1 MTRESYSVGNPL
13 RIYVAISGSVRGWP
27 IEASKSEY
35 CLAFMQRLGITT
47 VGEEGEGINCG
58 GVGAVPS
65 MWLMLLL
72 PLIYGRMVVFQ
83 ERVVFG

>member
-1 MTRESYSVGNPL
+1 
-13 RIYVAISGSVRGWP
+13 
-27 IEASKSEY
+27 
-35 CLAFMQRLGITT
+35 MQRLGITT

-58 GVGAVPS
+58 RAGAVPS